1 MATLGYLQS
10 SFAGGL
16 MGRSLAGRTD
26 LDRYPISCRTLVN
39 MMPEAG
45 GPATARPGTRH
56 IAQTKSGGAARLIG
70 FSFNSEQ
77 TYALE
82 VGDGYVRFLRDGVQI
97 ESAPDTPYEIAAP
110 WAAADLQK
118 LRWAQS
124 ADQLIVCCAGYAP
137 RVISRTGDTSWSIA
151 SLPFDDGPYLE
162 VNTTATTLTATGT
175 LTAGGSVTVT
185 ASAALFASG
194 DVGRLIRIRRSTNL
208 NNWGWVRITAYTSA
222 TQVTATVGSDLD
234 ASLAATP
241 STRWRL
247 GAWGSVP
254 GWPEAVTY
262 SGGRLW
268 LAATT
273 AQPQT
278 LFSSQ
283 SGAFDQFGPSAFDG
297 VVSDDSALV
306 LTLDDDRVN
315 KIEWVLDQQG
325 ALLLG
330 TSGGEFV
337 VRARSSVEAITPTN
351 LGAFRQSTHGSATG
365 ASAVKVGPAVLFVE
379 RGAGSDPLLPGN
391 GSGGGRAVRELV
403 FSFEVDQYL
412 ASDLTRIAPEV
423 ARAVPVADGSLLRFD
438 ASGSGG
444 IVDLA
449 VQQTPGPIVW
459 GVRADG
465 VLLSLLYDREQR
477 LAAWATHTLGG
488 SCPDSIGRQ
497 AGSDLDPA
505 GAATHTAGRVESI
518 AVIRE
523 NSTAQD
529 QLYLVVK
536 REIDGSTVRYIE
548 ILSPPFELRGRVDDA
563 VFLDS
568 SLAYRGWNT
577 DAALTITP
585 TDAGGGAYTLTASA
599 SLFTDPDDVGRVIA
613 IRTAANARGLD
624 EAYAT
629 LLEITAVASGTAA
642 TARPWAP
649 GGEMIEADA
658 QIDDLLGSATALWG
672 WAALTISGLDH
683 LEGEQ
688 VELLA
693 DGAVAG
699 SGVVASGA
707 VALDRPA
714 VVVQAGLGYRSV
726 LEPMPIAVASTRM
739 DGRGRT
745 LDVKRVIVQVLR
757 SGLDARVRSSML
769 GARIDEDEPEG
780 DQMALRDS
788 EDITGAAPGLIDGRV
803 AMMASSG
810 AARDLTL
817 RITREGPLPLSV
829 LEISA
834 EVGAE

>member
-26 LDRYPISCRTLVN
+26 LDRYPISCRVLMN

-45 GPATARPGTRH
+45 GPATARPGTRY
-56 IAQTKSGGAARLIG
+56 IAPTRNNNPARLIG

-77 TYALE
+77 TYQLE
-82 VGDGYVRFLRDGVQI
+82 VTGGWIRFCRDGAQI
-97 ESAPDTPYEIAAP
+97 ESGGSPYEIAAP
-110 WAAADLQK
+110 WAEADLQK

-124 ADQLIVCCAGYAP
+124 ADQLIVCCEGYAP
-137 RVISRTGDTSWSIA
+137 RVISRASDTSWSIA
-151 SLPFDDGPYLE
+151 TLPFEDGPYLE

-175 LTAGGSVTVT
+175 LTAGGTVTIT
-185 ASAALFASG
+185 ASAALFAAG

-208 NNWGWVRITAYTSA
+208 NNWGWVTITAYTSA
-222 TQVTATVGSDLD
+222 TEVTATVGSALD

-241 STRWRL
+241 STVWRL

-278 LFSSQ
+278 KFSSR
-283 SGAFDQFGPSAFDG
+283 SGAFDQFSPSDPDG
-297 VVSDDSALV
+297 TVADDHALV

-315 KIEWVLDQQG
+315 KIEWMLDQQG
-325 ALLLG
+325 ALLVG

-379 RGAGSDPLLPGN
+379 RGAGSDPVLPGN
-391 GSGGGRAVRELV
+391 GAGGGRAVRELV
-403 FSFEVDQYL
+403 FSFEVDQYM

-423 ARAVPVADGSLLRFD
+423 ARAVPLADQAVLRFD
-438 ASGSGG
+438 AAGSGG

-459 GVRADG
+459 GLRADG

-477 LAAWATHTLGG
+477 LAAWASHVLGG

-505 GAATHTAGRVESI
+505 GASSHAAGRVESI
-518 AVIRE
+518 SAIRE
-523 NSTAQD
+523 NASAQD
-529 QLYLVVK
+529 QLYMVVK

-548 ILSPPFELRGRVDDA
+548 ILSPPFELRGRVDEA

-568 SLAYRGWNT
+568 SLAYHGWNT
-577 DAALTITP
+577 DATLTLTP
-585 TDAGGGAYTLTASA
+585 TDAGDGLYTLTASA
-599 SLFTDPDDVGRVIA
+599 TLFTDPDDVGRVIA

-629 LLEITAVASGTAA
+629 LLKITAVSSATVA
-642 TARPWAP
+642 TAEPWAP
-649 GGEMIEADA
+649 AGGMPEADA
-658 QIDDLLGSATALWG
+658 QIADLLGSATALWG
-672 WAALTISGLDH
+672 WATLTISGLDH
-683 LEGEQ
+683 LEGET

-699 SGVVASGA
+699 SAVVESGA
-707 VALDRPA
+707 AALDRPA
-714 VVVQAGLGYRSV
+714 AVVQAGLGYRSV

-757 SGLDARVRSSML
+757 SGLSAAVRSVML
-769 GARIDEDEPEG
+769 GTRGNEAGADADA
-780 DQMALRDS
+780 MALRDS

-803 AMMASSG
+803 AVMASSG

-817 RITREGPLPLSV
+817 RMTREGPLPLSV